1 MALSFSVNLTS
12 WKELYANEGCKV
24 GVLTLY
30 LDSAYVN
37 FRQVQPQ
44 SFKSGSYKQQ
54 YQYKSFTPTLIN
66 RLLIWTDPNI
76 DVLLEEATRLLG
88 ELNAYS
94 HLIPDVDFF
103 IRMHILKEA
112 TTSSRIEGTQTNIDE
127 AVLPEEEIAPERRD
141 DWLEVQN
148 YTNAMNHAIAAL
160 ERLPLSMRLLREAH
174 KILMSSARGEHRN
187 PGELRKSQNWIGG
200 SNLKNAFFIRPTHQ
214 EVPDLLTDLEKFWHN
229 EKIAIPHLIRAAL
242 SHYQFETIHPFLDG
256 NGRVG
261 RLLITLYLVDKKLL
275 TKPTLYLSDFFERN
289 RGAYYDALTAVR
301 TSNDIEHWLKFF
313 LTGVAETAA
322 SSKQT
327 FEGIVALRQRCE
339 ERILQLGK
347 RATKWQALLRELYSQ
362 PVMSANDIA
371 NKLGITHQSA
381 SSLIRS
387 FEEMGILREITGRKK
402 DRLFVFSE
410 YLGLFKSRISQ
421 SQIRRLKRKA
431 G

>member
-1 MALSFSVNLTS
+1 M
-12 WKELYANEGCKV
+12 
-24 GVLTLY
+24 
-30 LDSAYVN
+30 
-37 FRQVQPQ
+37 QPQ
-44 SFKSGSYKQQ
+44 SFKSGTYKQQ

-66 RLLIWTDPNI
+66 RLLTWTDPNI
-76 DVLLEEATRLLG
+76 DVLLEEAARLLG

-112 TTSSRIEGTQTNIDE
+112 TTSSRIEGTQTNINE

-148 YTNAMNHAIAAL
+148 YIKAMNHAIAAL
-160 ERLPLSMRLLREAH
+160 ERLPLSMRLLRETH

-187 PGELRKSQNWIGG
+187 PGEIRKSQNWIGG
-200 SNLKNAFFIRPTHQ
+200 SNLKNAIFIPPTPQ
-214 EVPDLLTDLEKFWHN
+214 ELPDLLTDLEKFWHN
-229 EKIAIPHLIRAAL
+229 EKFAIPHLIRAAL

-261 RLLITLYLVDKKLL
+261 RLLITLYLIDKKPL
-275 TKPTLYLSDFFERN
+275 TKPTLYLSDFFDRN

-301 TSNDIEHWLKFF
+301 TSNDVEHWLKFF

-322 SSKQT
+322 GSKQI

-339 ERILQLGK
+339 EQILQLGK
-347 RATKWQALLRELYSQ
+347 RVTKGQTLLRELYSQ

-371 NKLGITHQSA
+371 TKLGITHQSA

-410 YLGLFKSRISQ
+410 YLSLFTSRTSQ
-421 SQIRRLKRKA
+421 SQIRRLKRTV

>member
-1 MALSFSVNLTS
+1 M
-12 WKELYANEGCKV
+12 
-24 GVLTLY
+24 
-30 LDSAYVN
+30 
-37 FRQVQPQ
+37 QPQ
-44 SFKSGSYKQQ
+44 SFKSGTCKQQ

-66 RLLIWTDPNI
+66 RLLTWTDPNI
-76 DVLLEEATRLLG
+76 GVLLEEATRLLG

-127 AVLPEEEIAPERRD
+127 ALLPEEEIAPERRD

-148 YTNAMNHAIAAL
+148 YTKAMNHAIAAL

-187 PGELRKSQNWIGG
+187 PGKIRKSQNWIGG
-200 SNLKNAFFIRPTHQ
+200 SNLKNAIFIPPTHQ
-214 EVPDLLTDLEKFWHN
+214 ELPDLLTDLEKFWHN
-229 EKIAIPHLIRAAL
+229 EKIAIPHLIRVAL

-261 RLLITLYLVDKKLL
+261 RLLITLYLIDKKLL

-289 RGAYYDALTAVR
+289 RGAYYGALTAVR

-313 LTGVAETAA
+313 LTGVGETAA
-322 SSKQT
+322 GSKQI

-339 ERILQLGK
+339 EQILQLGK
-347 RATKWQALLRELYSQ
+347 RVTKGQALLRELYSQ
-362 PVMSANDIA
+362 PVMSVNDIA
-371 NKLGITHQSA
+371 IKLSITHQSA

-387 FEEMGILREITGRKK
+387 FEEMGIFREITGRKK
-402 DRLFVFSE
+402 DRLFVFSD
-410 YLGLFKSRISQ
+410 YLSLFTNRISQ
-421 SQIRRLKRKA
+421 SQITRLKRKA

>member
-1 MALSFSVNLTS
+1 MQL
-12 WKELYANEGCKV
+12 
-24 GVLTLY
+24 
-30 LDSAYVN
+30 
-37 FRQVQPQ
+37 Q
-44 SFKSGSYKQQ
+44 SFKAGSYKQQ
-54 YQYKSFTPTLIN
+54 YQYRSFTPTFIN
-66 RLLIWTDPNI
+66 KLLTWTDPNI
-76 DVLLEEATRLLG
+76 DVLLEEATRLVG

-112 TTSSRIEGTQTNIDE
+112 TTSSRIEGTQTNIAE

-148 YTNAMNHAIAAL
+148 YTKAMNHAIAAL
-160 ERLPLSMRLLREAH
+160 ERLPLSMRLIREAH

-187 PGELRKSQNWIGG
+187 PGEIRKSQNWIGG
-200 SNLKNAFFIRPTHQ
+200 SNLKNAIFIPPTHQ
-214 EVPDLLTDLEKFWHN
+214 ELPDLLTDLEKFWHN

-289 RGAYYDALTAVR
+289 RGAYYDALTVVR
-301 TSNDIEHWLKFF
+301 ASNDIEHWLKFF

-322 SSKQT
+322 GSKQT
-327 FEGIVALRQRCE
+327 FEAIVALRQRCE
-339 ERILQLGK
+339 EQILQLGK
-347 RATKWQALLRELYSQ
+347 RAPKGQALLRELYPQ

-402 DRLFVFSE
+402 DRLFVFSD
-410 YLGLFKSRISQ
+410 YLGLFTSRISQ
-421 SQIRRLKRKA
+421 SQIRRLKRKPS
-431 G
+431 